1 MLMLLP
7 TVLYILLF
15 IHVHSNTTSN
25 ASTSTHFQDPCSQM
39 HAPTLLVPTDCLK
52 SQSFFFSFQ
61 TSSPLALYYFSFFF
75 ATLPYYL
82 LDLFLSLYSF
92 PFFPVQYFIVSS
104 IQTAK
109 VNIALD
115 FELSINHSTFFGNI
129 EHFRM
134 ERVQGVHLG
143 LAHL

>member
-61 TSSPLALYYFSFFF
+61 TSSLLALYYFSFFF

-92 PFFPVQYFIVSS
+92 LFFPVQYFIVSS

-109 VNIALD
+109 VNIALTKMQQRD
-115 FELSINHSTFFGNI
+115 IIIAPQKTSYLSFLLNKFYLSK
-129 EHFRM
+129 
-134 ERVQGVHLG
+134 
-143 LAHL
+143 